1 MLGKV
6 MQDAINEQIKNELYS
21 GYMYLSMSAYL
32 ESENLPG
39 MAHWMR
45 VQEGEERAHA
55 MKFFN
60 YVVDRGGLV
69 TLQAI
74 DQPPAKFAGS
84 LDVFEKTLEHEKKV
98 TGLINHL
105 YEVAVKE
112 KDYASQAMLQWFITE
127 QIEEEKNA
135 TQIIAM
141 LQMLKDKRQ
150 GELMLDHELGERGKK

>member
-45 VQEGEERAHA
+45 LQDGEERAHA
-55 MKFFN
+55 MKFFD
-60 YVVDRGGLV
+60 YVVDRGGVV

-74 DQPPAKFAGS
+74 DRPLATFEGP
-84 LDVFEKTLEHEKKV
+84 LDVFEKTLEHERKV
-98 TGLINHL
+98 TGLIKQL

-112 KDYASQAMLQWFITE
+112 KDYASQVMLQWFITE